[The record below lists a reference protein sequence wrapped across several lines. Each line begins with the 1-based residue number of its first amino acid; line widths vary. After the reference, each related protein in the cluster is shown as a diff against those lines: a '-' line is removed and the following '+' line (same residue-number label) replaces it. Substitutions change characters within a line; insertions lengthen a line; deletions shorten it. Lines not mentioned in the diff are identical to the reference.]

1 MTQSQRAH
9 QVAGCAAVRGRSG
22 TAQGACGQR
31 MHTDA
36 LARAKQTAQHAS
48 PAPLRVPPARQRVG
62 FFLVLAPTQV
72 ARAAP
77 HPTERRFALPEGA
90 TTSGLTLGAE
100 QALRP
105 PAESVLKTSQNKRH
119 APGLCAYYVVFL
131 APMTSRAV
139 PRVVE
144 RRVTSVRDVCHHP
157 NCLKPLVGGF
167 ADSHRHTPPP
177 IRCFAPRF

>member
-1 MTQSQRAH
+1 M
-9 QVAGCAAVRGRSG
+9 
-22 TAQGACGQR
+22 
-31 MHTDA
+31 
-36 LARAKQTAQHAS
+36 
-48 PAPLRVPPARQRVG
+48 
-62 FFLVLAPTQV
+62 LAPTQV

-139 PRVVE
+139 PEWWSGGSQVFVRCVTIQIDL
-144 RRVTSVRDVCHHP
+144 RR
-157 NCLKPLVGGF
+157 
-167 ADSHRHTPPP
+167 
-177 IRCFAPRF
+177 